1 MLGFLTENARNR
13 SNSRQLS
20 EILFF
25 CEAKASKGKKND
37 ILEN

>member
-1 MLGFLTENARNR
+1 MLRFLTENGCNR
-13 SNSRQLS
+13 SNSHQLS

-25 CEAKASKGKKND
+25 CEAKASNGKKND

>member
-1 MLGFLTENARNR
+1 MAPTEAI
-13 SNSRQLS
+13 LS

-25 CEAKASKGKKND
+25 CEAKALSGKKND